1 MATNDFR
8 IASFPMKADGT
19 PDLANVVFDPPQERW
34 NVPDARVVVKGAAT
48 LDGEWKAVE
57 GATAAEKAAMR
68 FFKVVVGAVGARL
81 ARRARPTGGKRQV
94 RPLPQRVR
102 RGRVWP
108 VVQNA
113 VPSRMNSG
121 RFACMMPLRCWM
133 GSLRVRTYF
142 G

>member
-1 MATNDFR
+1 MNKR
-8 IASFPMKADGT
+8 IMTLVAG
-19 PDLANVVFDPPQERW
+19 LAWAARSVIAPYRNGQ
-34 NVPDARVVVKGAAT
+34 DARCPSCGR
-48 LDGEWKAVE
+48 G
-57 GATAAEKAAMR
+57 GPPPR
-68 FFKVVVGAVGARL
+68 Q
-81 ARRARPTGGKRQV
+81 ARPSRNGRDG
-94 RPLPQRVR
+94 
-102 RGRVWP
+102 GRVWP